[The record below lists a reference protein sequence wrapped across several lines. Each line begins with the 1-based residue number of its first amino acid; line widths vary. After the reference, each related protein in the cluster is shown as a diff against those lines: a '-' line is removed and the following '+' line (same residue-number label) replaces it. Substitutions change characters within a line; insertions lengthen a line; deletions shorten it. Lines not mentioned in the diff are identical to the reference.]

1 MSVIRGKVILV
12 DDEAMVRQ
20 STAQWFQVSGF
31 EVQSFACAKTALA
44 AIDES
49 FDGIVV
55 TDVRMPNV
63 SGLELQQLIRNIDQ
77 TIPVILLTAHGDVDM
92 AIQALK
98 DGAYDFIEK
107 PFVPERLVEAVDR
120 ACQQRQLVLE
130 NQRLSEA
137 VVSETGI
144 DSKIIGISPT
154 IVRLKRNILKLAK
167 LDTNVIIYGD
177 TGTGKELVAQCLHD
191 FGKRENKHF
200 VPINCGAIPE
210 NLIESELFGHE
221 SGAFTGATKTRI
233 GKFEY
238 ASQGSL
244 FLDEIESMPTH
255 LQIKLLRA
263 LQEGTIER
271 LGANRSINVDLR
283 VIAAAKCELRD
294 HPEFR
299 QDLFYRLNVAELH
312 IPPLKE
318 RLEDVPL
325 LFNHYLR
332 LACAAHEQEI
342 RTLSEH
348 DLVTL
353 TEYQWPGNVRE
364 LKNVAIRYSLDDEVS
379 VADIL
384 MISNPK
390 VSLDDPAELNV
401 EHSDLPLSVQVAQFE
416 AEVIRNALSVN
427 HGSIKATMAS
437 LDIPRRTL
445 NQKMIKYGL
454 DRKNFKD

>member
-1 MSVIRGKVILV
+1 MTSIRGKVILI

-20 STAQWFQVSGF
+20 STEQWFKISGF
-31 EVQSFACAKTALA
+31 DVASYSSARQALT

-49 FDGIVV
+49 FAGIVV
-55 TDVRMPNV
+55 TDVRMPDIN
-63 SGLELQQLIRNIDQ
+63 GLELLQIVQGIDK

-98 DGAYDFIEK
+98 DGAYDFMEK
-107 PFVPERLVEAVDR
+107 PFIPERLVEAVDR
-120 ACQQRQLVLE
+120 ACKQRQLVLE

-137 VVSETGI
+137 MINETGI
-144 DSKIIGISPT
+144 DSKIIGISPA
-154 IVRLKRNILKLAK
+154 IMRLKRSILKLAK

-191 FGKRENKHF
+191 FGKREQNNF

-221 SGAFTGATKTRI
+221 AGAFTSANKSRV

-238 ASQGSL
+238 ASNGSL
-244 FLDEIESMPTH
+244 FLDEIESMPAN

-271 LGANRSINVDLR
+271 LGANRTIKVNLR

-294 HPEFR
+294 NDEFR

-312 IPPLKE
+312 IPPLKD

-332 LACAAHEQEI
+332 LASSHYEQAP

-348 DLVTL
+348 DLMVL
-353 TEYQWPGNVRE
+353 AEYQWPGNVRE
-364 LKNVAIRYSLDDEVS
+364 LKNIAIRYSLDDEVT
-379 VADIL
+379 VADLL
-384 MISNPK
+384 MMPNPVTDK
-390 VSLDDPAELNV
+390 LLIEPEQQLNEHLSLTA
-401 EHSDLPLSVQVAQFE
+401 QVAQFE
-416 AEVIRNALSVN
+416 AEVIRNALRDN
-427 HGSIKATMAS
+427 EGNIKATMAA

-454 DRKNFKD
+454 DRKNFKN

>member
-1 MSVIRGKVILV
+1 MTAIRGKVILV

-20 STAQWFQVSGF
+20 STEQWFKVSGF
-31 EVQSFACAKTALA
+31 DVASYASARQALSD
-44 AIDES
+44 IDEG
-49 FDGIVV
+49 FAGVVV
-55 TDVRMPNV
+55 TDVRMPEIT
-63 SGLELQQLIRNIDQ
+63 GLELLQLIQDIDK

-98 DGAYDFIEK
+98 DGAYDFMEK
-107 PFVPERLVEAVDR
+107 PFIPERLVEAVDR

-137 VVSETGI
+137 VINETGI
-144 DSKIIGISPT
+144 DNKIIGISPAIT
-154 IVRLKRNILKLAK
+154 RLKRNILKLAK

-191 FGKRENKHF
+191 YGKREDKNF

-221 SGAFTGATKTRI
+221 AGAFTGASKSRV

-238 ASQGSL
+238 ASNGSL
-244 FLDEIESMPTH
+244 FLDEIESMPVN

-271 LGANRSINVDLR
+271 LGANRSIKVNLR
-283 VIAAAKCELRD
+283 VIAAAKGELRD
-294 HPEFR
+294 NEEFR

-312 IPPLKE
+312 IPPLKD
-318 RLEDVPL
+318 RIEDVPL

-332 LACAAHEQEI
+332 LASANYEQAP
-342 RTLSEH
+342 RTLSDH
-348 DLVTL
+348 DLMTL
-353 TEYQWPGNVRE
+353 AEYHWPGNVRE
-364 LKNVAIRYSLDDEVS
+364 LKNIAIRYSLDEEVT
-379 VADIL
+379 VADLL
-384 MISNPK
+384 MIPSPASDKLLLDSYQGDKDNL
-390 VSLDDPAELNV
+390 SLAL
-401 EHSDLPLSVQVAQFE
+401 QVAQFE
-416 AEVIRNALSVN
+416 AEVIRNALREYQGN
-427 HGSIKATMAS
+427 IKATMAA

-454 DRKNFKD
+454 DRKNFKN